1 MSSVQGIC
9 PIRVSVAMT
18 DNIISGNAME
28 LQLCPHCLSLLL
40 ALGGD
45 IFGRVLQE
53 LYATAGP
60 RLEMIRT
67 PEP

>member
-1 MSSVQGIC
+1 MHATVAA
-9 PIRVSVAMT
+9 RVLEDLKSK
-18 DNIISGNAME
+18 NAME